1 MSIGQNTQELQ
12 TVDEKPAIHKIQPA
26 HGSESLVMVLP
37 KRFISKLQIAKGDY
51 VKCNVIGRQLI
62 VEKIEV

>member
-1 MSIGQNTQELQ
+1 MSFGQKTQELQ
-12 TVDEKPAIHKIQPA
+12 AEDEKPAIHKIQPI

-37 KRFISKLQIAKGDY
+37 KRFISRLQIAKGDY

-62 VEKIEV
+62 VEKVEV